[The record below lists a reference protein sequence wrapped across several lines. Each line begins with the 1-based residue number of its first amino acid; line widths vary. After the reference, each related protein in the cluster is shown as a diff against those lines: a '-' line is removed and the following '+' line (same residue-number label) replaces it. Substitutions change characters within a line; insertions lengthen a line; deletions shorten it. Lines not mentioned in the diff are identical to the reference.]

1 MQIFLQEFYKI
12 KNLSP
17 LEERFNLYNEVSVL
31 IRNTNYFLPPLPLP
45 FPLQAIVLKIKLLR
59 VQDLNLRLELMK
71 LSRKPSPP
79 THNIELLQGL
89 EP

>member
-17 LEERFNLYNEVSVL
+17 LEERFNLYNVDLIL
-31 IRNTNYFLPPLPLP
+31 IRNINYFLPPLPLP
-45 FPLQAIVLKIKLLR
+45 FPLQAIVLKLKLLR
-59 VQDLNLRLELMK
+59 VQDSNLCLELMK

-79 THNIELLQGL
+79 THNIVL
-89 EP
+89 